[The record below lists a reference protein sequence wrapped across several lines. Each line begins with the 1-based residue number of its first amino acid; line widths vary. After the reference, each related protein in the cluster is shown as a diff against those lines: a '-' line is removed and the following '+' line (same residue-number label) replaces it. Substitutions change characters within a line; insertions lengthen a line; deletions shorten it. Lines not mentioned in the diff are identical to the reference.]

1 MRWSGTPTSSRMS
14 QFAVTYTVKSFLVVD
29 EAEVDVFKIT
39 PLPAKYT
46 HVNTHMHIHRA

>member
-29 EAEVDVFKIT
+29 EADVFKIT